1 MIRFQKQFFRGIL
14 KMLPAAM
21 FLSAVLWSCGNRDKS
36 PGSAYE
42 KVKQEQDSIQMLT
55 SQIEKDSANWELFS
69 KRAALY
75 LKNGRIDPAFRDVG
89 QAIDLNPEAP
99 VNFIMLGDI
108 YFVLGKIDNCISAYQ
123 KAAKLEPES
132 DKPLLKLA
140 ETYLMLQNFNKASA
154 YIDRAIAVNPNSSMA
169 FYFKGIYLMETG
181 DTLQAI
187 TRLRIAAN
195 LDSSNYRA
203 LMQAGSLLSAAHDTL
218 SVTYFRAALKTRPD
232 DEQALFFV
240 ARELQEQGKFN
251 QALEEYEKV
260 NILYADNKMAYYN
273 EGYIYLVEKQEYGN
287 AVEAFE
293 QAIAIDPSFVPAVYN
308 LGRTYEA
315 MGRYDE
321 AREQY
326 KLALKLKTNYPLAI
340 DGLNRLDDI
349 QYGK

>member
-1 MIRFQKQFFRGIL
+1 MIRFQKQFLFNIL
-14 KMLPAAM
+14 KILPAAI
-21 FLSAVLWSCGNRDKS
+21 FLSAVLWSCGNKGK
-36 PGSAYE
+36 PAGSEYQ
-42 KVKQEQDSIQMLT
+42 KVQQEQDSIRLLT
-55 SQIEKDSANWELFS
+55 RQIEKDSANWELFS

-75 LKNGRIDPAFRDVG
+75 LKNGAIDPAFRDVG

-123 KAAKLEPES
+123 KAAQLEPES
-132 DKPLLKLA
+132 VRPLLKLV
-140 ETYLMLQNFNKASA
+140 ETYLMLQDFQKASV
-154 YIDRAIAVNPNSSMA
+154 YIDKAISVNPNSSMA
-169 FYFKGIYLMETG
+169 SYFKGILLMETG

-187 TRLRIAAN
+187 TQLRIAAN
-195 LDSSNYRA
+195 EDSSNYRA
-203 LMQAGSLLSAAHDTL
+203 LMQAGSLLSAMHDTT
-218 SVTYFRAALKTRPD
+218 SVEYYRAALKAHPD
-232 DEQALFFV
+232 DGQAMYYL
-240 ARELQEQGKFN
+240 ARELQEQGKYDEAIRN
-251 QALEEYEKV
+251 YE
-260 NILYADNKMAYYN
+260 NLILISPENKMAYYN

-293 QAIAIDPSFVPAVYN
+293 QAIAIDPSFVQAVYN
-308 LGRTYEA
+308 LGRTFEA